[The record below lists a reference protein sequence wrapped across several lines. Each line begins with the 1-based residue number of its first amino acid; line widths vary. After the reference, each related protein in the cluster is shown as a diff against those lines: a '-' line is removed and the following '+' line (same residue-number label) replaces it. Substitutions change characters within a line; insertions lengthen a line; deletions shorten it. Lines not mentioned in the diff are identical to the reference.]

1 MKRIIGIILCCI
13 TSMSFA
19 SSCPDRVQVRL
30 EQTLKNKSVD
40 LRLAHL
46 GIDDLCT
53 IELSFWLKKHPGI
66 DRLDLSSNAIND
78 AGIQALMKTMLDD
91 KAIRSLILD
100 DNYFSRSGIA
110 AIAAMLSTN
119 RYLKRLDLGGN
130 HLHAKDMQDFSDAL
144 IANRSLEWLYLNEN
158 NLGQAMVAQLLKT
171 LETNKTLKYLHLGHN
186 GVNSGQKTLWKVTYD
201 KKDTEVIF

>member
-1 MKRIIGIILCCI
+1 
-13 TSMSFA
+13 
-19 SSCPDRVQVRL
+19 
-30 EQTLKNKSVD
+30 
-40 LRLAHL
+40 
-46 GIDDLCT
+46 
-53 IELSFWLKKHPGI
+53 W
-66 DRLDLSSNAIND
+66 
-78 AGIQALMKTMLDD
+78 
-91 KAIRSLILD
+91 
-100 DNYFSRSGIA
+100 IA